1 MDKLKCLTISKV
13 CDGIYDCQDHSDEK
27 FCSNGSKAAYTPE
40 IEVMTAGKLKKK
52 IWREGFSMFVLLTP
66 KMVPIRFVLIYN
78 HSVLL

>member
-1 MDKLKCLTISKV
+1 MSPGRPITCQRNAWKCLDKLKCLTISKV

-52 IWREGFSMFVLLTP
+52 FDGKAFLCLF
-66 KMVPIRFVLIYN
+66 F
-78 HSVLL
+78 